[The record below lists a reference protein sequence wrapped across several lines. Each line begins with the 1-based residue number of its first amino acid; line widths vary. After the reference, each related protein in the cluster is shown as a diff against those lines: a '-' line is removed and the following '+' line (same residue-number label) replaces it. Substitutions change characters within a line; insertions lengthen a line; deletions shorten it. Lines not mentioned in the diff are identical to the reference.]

1 MTTIDFA
8 ELALWIARIASETE
22 DPGTARQ
29 LVDLV
34 YDLLTEAGL
43 PVFSPEPTPRE

>member
-8 ELALWIARIASETE
+8 ELALWIARIAS

-43 PVFSPEPTPRE
+43 PVFSPEPTSRE

>member
-1 MTTIDFA
+1 MIDLT
-8 ELALWIARIASETE
+8 ELALLIAQIASETE
-22 DPGTARQ
+22 DPSTGRQ

-43 PVFSPEPTPRE
+43 PMTRKLSVTSSQ